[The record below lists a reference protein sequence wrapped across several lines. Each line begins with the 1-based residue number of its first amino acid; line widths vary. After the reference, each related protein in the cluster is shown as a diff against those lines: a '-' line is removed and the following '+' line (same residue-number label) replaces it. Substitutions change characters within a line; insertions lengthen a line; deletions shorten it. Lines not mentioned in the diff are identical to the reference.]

1 MLKTLLIIL
10 LFIASITF
18 IFQNQLIFIHTF
30 SINYDMKIFQ
40 ITDIQMN
47 NSILMISAFIL
58 GSLISLILIGSSLY
72 RKSLKNNELKKQIAV
87 LESGSVSRDD
97 RRL

>member
-1 MLKTLLIIL
+1 
-10 LFIASITF
+10 
-18 IFQNQLIFIHTF
+18 
-30 SINYDMKIFQ
+30 MKIFQ

-58 GSLISLILIGSSLY
+58 GSLISLILIGSSVY
-72 RKSLKNNELKKQIAV
+72 TKSLKNNELKKQIAV

>member
-1 MLKTLLIIL
+1 
-10 LFIASITF
+10 
-18 IFQNQLIFIHTF
+18 
-30 SINYDMKIFQ
+30 MKIFQ